1 VLGERVVGWKA
12 DVLARPE
19 KQNKAR
25 QPGWHSLSVVN
36 WSLSGFIPRK
46 CGFSHLRFSYL
57 LALQPLVD
65 VHKAVSKFTHVICHN
80 LT

>member
-1 VLGERVVGWKA
+1 MLGERMVEWKA

-36 WSLSGFIPRK
+36 
-46 CGFSHLRFSYL
+46 
-57 LALQPLVD
+57 
-65 VHKAVSKFTHVICHN
+65 
-80 LT
+80 

>member
-46 CGFSHLRFSYL
+46 CGFS